1 MGEVI
6 VERGE
11 PECSVKNPPSGTDGS
26 SKRYVA
32 GEQVTHKD
40 EQRVTERVKKG
51 DSRSLK
57 TIRKRRGLRDD
68 NTQRKGCRPE
78 GRRYRDDFKIND
90 KGFRAEGPGATFNRK
105 AERIS
110 LA

>member
-1 MGEVI
+1 MSRVNPRPTKTNEV
-6 VERGE
+6 VEG
-11 PECSVKNPPSGTDGS
+11 N
-26 SKRYVA
+26 
-32 GEQVTHKD
+32 
-40 EQRVTERVKKG
+40 KKG
-51 DSRSLK
+51 NSRSLK
-57 TIRKRRGLRDD
+57 TIRKRRGFRDD